1 MIAAVR
7 GVLEQRSTDS
17 VVVVVGGVSLRVYV
31 PSSSLESL
39 GEVGDGVRLFTH
51 LVVREDALSLYGFA
65 TEEARRVFELLLSVS
80 GVGPRIALVVL
91 SAMGPQEVAL
101 AIASGDA
108 DALGRVPGV
117 GKKRAARLV
126 LELRG
131 RLEKERGAVEVGA
144 PGPGPVDAVTALVAL
159 GYTPSEARQA
169 MAGLEPGLPLEER
182 VRRALQHLAGT
193 G

>member
-1 MIAAVR
+1 M
-7 GVLEQRSTDS
+7 
-17 VVVVVGGVSLRVYV
+17 VVVVGGVSLRVYV